1 MKILCVDLNFLK
13 AFALINYIIKIFMF
27 EIFFSF
33 CLYLAILLMTK
44 IMALTKKL
52 YFAESQKGH
61 LELSVQIFIILK

>member
-1 MKILCVDLNFLK
+1 
-13 AFALINYIIKIFMF
+13 MF

-44 IMALTKKL
+44 IMTLTKKL
-52 YFAESQKGH
+52 YFVESQKGH